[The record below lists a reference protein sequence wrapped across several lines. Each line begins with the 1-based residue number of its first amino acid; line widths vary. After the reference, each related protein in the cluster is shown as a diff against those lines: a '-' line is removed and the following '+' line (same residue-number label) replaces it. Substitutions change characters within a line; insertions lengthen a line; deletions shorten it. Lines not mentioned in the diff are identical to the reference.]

1 MMCLTI
7 DYSENLI
14 FSGNCDRSIK
24 IWDKQQNYECIQ
36 TINEI
41 PGDIQSLSLNS
52 GQNMLISCFEQS
64 NQINVYEKFH
74 NKWNFY
80 KMISVQLWG
89 HRLCFIDKQRFAF
102 QPYASNFMEIYELN
116 RNTKVFTQIH
126 QVEVQSSYKCDA
138 LFPQQFNKQKSILIT
153 KNGQHVNLYRIMPD
167 KTILSQ
173 EPIKFCNEFVYGALD
188 KKGEYLITWDDFSQ
202 QIQLRKY
209 KEKN

>member
-1 MMCLTI
+1 MKEKQIIKYHTDAVYCLQFMTKFNQFVSGSGDASLIIWSINDKQEWFKSSKLIGHTNMMMCLTI

-41 PGDIQSLSLNS
+41 SGDIQSLNLNS

-64 NQINVYEKFH
+64 NQIIVYEKFH
-74 NKWNFY
+74 NQWNFY

-89 HRLCFIDKQRFAF
+89 HRLCFIDKIRFAF

-116 RNTKVFTQIH
+116 RNTMVFTQYIKLRCIW
-126 QVEVQSSYKCDA
+126 SIR
-138 LFPQQFNKQKSILIT
+138 QK
-153 KNGQHVNLYRIMPD
+153 G
-167 KTILSQ
+167 
-173 EPIKFCNEFVYGALD
+173 
-188 KKGEYLITWDDFSQ
+188 
-202 QIQLRKY
+202 
-209 KEKN
+209 